1 MDIFDQR
8 TIRILSTC
16 LLFAIVLGFIY
27 TARNTL
33 IAFTF
38 AIFFAYLLEPVV
50 DYFQRFFKTR
60 GRSIAAVYCAL
71 LIAVTIF
78 FAIAGPRV
86 VDQGR
91 KLATA
96 LPGLS
101 QKIGSGELVQ
111 QVGAE
116 RGWSYERR
124 IQLQQ
129 ALAKYRGNIIE
140 YGTRIGKRVAELA
153 TNIWWLVLI
162 PILGLFFLKDG
173 RSFGEALVQIAGRGA
188 NRELVR
194 RLLADVNLMLGAY
207 IRAQLILAA
216 LSVVVY
222 TIVLEIMRVPYALAL
237 GPAAGV
243 LEFVPVVGPLVGAGS
258 ILLIAF
264 LSNYGHLLL
273 LLIFFGVWRL
283 LQDYVN
289 SPRIMG
295 RELELHPLAAIFG
308 VLAGGEIGGVV
319 GVFLSIPLMATLRIA
334 WRNLRLR
341 GAQVELPPDSGAE
354 IH

>member
-8 TIRILSTC
+8 TIRILNTC
-16 LLFAIVLGFIY
+16 LLFAVVLGFIY
-27 TARNTL
+27 AARSTL

-50 DYFQRFFKTR
+50 DYLQRFLKTR
-60 GRSIAAVYCAL
+60 GRSITAVYCAL
-71 LIAVTIF
+71 LVAVTIF
-78 FAIAGPRV
+78 FFLVGPKV

-91 KLATA
+91 KLSNA
-96 LPGLS
+96 LPSLS
-101 QKIGSGELVQ
+101 ERIGSGELVQ
-111 QVGAE
+111 QVGAQ

-129 ALAKYRGNIIE
+129 ALAKYRGVITDYAE
-140 YGTRIGKRVAELA
+140 RAGKRVAELA
-153 TNIWWLVLI
+153 TNIWWLILI
-162 PILGLFFLKDG
+162 PILALFFLKDG
-173 RSFGEALVQIAGRGA
+173 KTFGNALVQIADRGP
-188 NRELVR
+188 NQDLVR

-222 TIVLEIMRVPYALAL
+222 TVVLEIMGVQYALAL
-237 GPAAGV
+237 GPAAGI
-243 LEFVPVVGPLVGAGS
+243 LEFIPVVGPLLGAAC

-264 LSNYGHLLL
+264 LTNYPHLLL
-273 LLIFFGVWRL
+273 LALFFGVWRL

-295 RELELHPLAAIFG
+295 KELELHPLAAIFG

-319 GVFLSIPLMATLRIA
+319 GVFLSIPLMATLRIV
-334 WRNLRLR
+334 WRNVRLR
-341 GAQVELPPDSGAE
+341 SGHHVAQL
-354 IH
+354 